1 MQSETNHRCVTQNID
16 SIHIAFLV
24 QTRVR
29 EKIDGSFHVLAQFT
43 VQRSACWSV
52 VADGPFGRATT
63 KSGLSPLVRTRSRI
77 WAYRW
82 RLHILVFS
90 ARLLHDNQFTT
101 KTNISQIDDSFPDIW
116 CSQRVCVCVCSTRV
130 LRPARRSKKTRPS
143 GVKKTPISKA
153 SPVLCEQNWTTGT
166 TSELSHTNKKAVTV
180 TVIKYK

>member
-43 VQRSACWSV
+43 VQHSACWSV

-63 KSGLSPLVRTRSRI
+63 KTGLSPLVRTRSRI

-82 RLHILVFS
+82 RLHISVFS

-116 CSQRVCVCVCSTRV
+116 CSQRVCVCVCVCVCVRRV
-130 LRPARRSKKTRPS
+130 FYAPPGGQQKDAHLASKRRLFQKL
-143 GVKKTPISKA
+143 A
-153 SPVLCEQNWTTGT
+153 LCRANRIGRLEPHPN
-166 TSELSHTNKKAVTV
+166 
-180 TVIKYK
+180 